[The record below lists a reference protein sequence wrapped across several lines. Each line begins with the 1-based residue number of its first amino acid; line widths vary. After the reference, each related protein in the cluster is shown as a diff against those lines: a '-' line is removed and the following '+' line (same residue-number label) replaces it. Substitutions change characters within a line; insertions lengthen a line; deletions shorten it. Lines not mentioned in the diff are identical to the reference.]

1 MNRKTFGPIILW
13 LGSDV
18 YEVWIYLD
26 LLVMI
31 DGDPLPDIVSMDALG
46 LMADL
51 RNKVASLISRRS
63 GSHGTWE
70 TRTM

>member
-1 MNRKTFGPIILW
+1 MNRKTFGPIILC

-31 DGDPLPDIVSMDALG
+31 DGNPLPDMNVPG
-46 LMADL
+46 LMVDL